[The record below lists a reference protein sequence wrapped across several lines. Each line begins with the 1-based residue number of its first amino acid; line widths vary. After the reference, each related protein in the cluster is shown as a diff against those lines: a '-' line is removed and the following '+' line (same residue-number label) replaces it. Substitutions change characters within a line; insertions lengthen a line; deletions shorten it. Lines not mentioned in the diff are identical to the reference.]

1 MPVEDRSRIHRELD
15 EAMSGGRLYL
25 PVGSMSGTPVDR
37 MVEAAA
43 SRDRGPAEDKPETPC
58 PLTKPRRGILALLQE
73 IGEAVIH
80 GGTRESYRRPW
91 RLFP

>member
-43 SRDRGPAEDKPETPC
+43 SRDRGPTTWPKASPKRSTPTSTG
-58 PLTKPRRGILALLQE
+58 PFAAPR
-73 IGEAVIH
+73 
-80 GGTRESYRRPW
+80 
-91 RLFP
+91 